1 MSNSTS
7 PVEKPRHKRK
17 LSKMANIYS
26 QNRTLHRQH
35 RSRFSRRRPIHGPT
49 LLQAIPH
56 QGVKLTQLLLSQSHQ
71 LNSQQQ
77 QQQQALTTVRENGG
91 SMEPAAMTTNE
102 FGRLSMS
109 NSPQQQQQQQPQSK
123 PPATGSLNNN
133 NAPLPN
139 PNQQQPS
146 SFTRKIRSIIQLSTA
161 HAHKVYFSGQLVKH
175 VERQTDG
182 RRSWQ
187 GRAMAQSL
195 GPARRNHPQSLGYGG
210 DRGGKQKGCRGA
222 SKLSQRHRRSQSTL
236 HLSNHSHLSKSTSSY
251 TFSVR

>member
-1 MSNSTS
+1 MLGGSSLRLLGGVSMSNSTS

-26 QNRTLHRQH
+26 QNRHSIASTGQGSPVDAPSTDPPS
-35 RSRFSRRRPIHGPT
+35 SRPSHTRASSLLNFSFRNRT
-49 LLQAIPH
+49 N
-56 QGVKLTQLLLSQSHQ
+56 S
-71 LNSQQQ
+71 NSQQQ

-139 PNQQQPS
+139 PNQQQPPAAS
-146 SFTRKIRSIIQLSTA
+146 PGNSFNYPALHRPCPQGLLLRTACQTR
-161 HAHKVYFSGQLVKH
+161 
-175 VERQTDG
+175 
-182 RRSWQ
+182 
-187 GRAMAQSL
+187 RA
-195 GPARRNHPQSLGYGG
+195 
-210 DRGGKQKGCRGA
+210 
-222 SKLSQRHRRSQSTL
+222 
-236 HLSNHSHLSKSTSSY
+236 SN
-251 TFSVR
+251 